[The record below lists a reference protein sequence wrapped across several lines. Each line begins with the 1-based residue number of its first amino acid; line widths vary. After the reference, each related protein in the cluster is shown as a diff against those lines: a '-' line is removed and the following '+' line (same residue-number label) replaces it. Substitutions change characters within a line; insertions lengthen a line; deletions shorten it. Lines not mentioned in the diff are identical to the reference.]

1 MNIMEIVNDN
11 NNFVAVCYGDNA
23 YSNAVSVLE
32 KINLPDLNGKKVLLK
47 PNAGR
52 KVTPGKGITANPQV
66 VAAACDFF
74 QKIGAQVTVGE
85 GTILGVTPFECLETT
100 GIAAEVKKRGI
111 PMIDLDALPATKTE
125 IKNALILNHAMIT
138 SVLSD
143 FDYIV
148 SIPVM
153 KTHMHCQVTL
163 SLKNM
168 KGCLKGREKV
178 RLHQL
183 PQPKIPTNEK
193 TLDIAI
199 ADLSTV
205 LKPDIAL
212 IDGSTGMEGLGPSAG
227 TPKCVNV
234 ALASTNYLAADAIAA
249 SIMGFDP
256 KDIPHLRLAAE
267 RAGESISPDDI
278 NVDPPHWREWILPF
292 ALPPKEISLDF
303 PKVEVL
309 DCESCS
315 ACVSTLTMFLKR
327 NYEDIADYLPLK
339 FAIGKGH
346 NEIPGSTLC
355 VGNCTV
361 KAGGK
366 NIVVKG
372 CPPVASDILKALT
385 NRSR

>member
-1 MNIMEIVNDN
+1 MKIRNNDN
-11 NNFVAVCYGDNA
+11 SFVAVFHGEDA
-23 YSNAVSVLE
+23 YSNAYSALE
-32 KINLPDLNGKKVLLK
+32 SIKLPDLNGKKILLK

-52 KVTPGKGITANPQV
+52 KVMPCKGITTNPLV

-74 QKIGAQVTVGE
+74 QQAGAKVVVGE
-85 GTILGVTPFECLETT
+85 GTILGVTPFDCLKST
-100 GIAAEVKKRGI
+100 GIAAEVRKRDI
-111 PMIDLDALPATKTE
+111 PMIDLDAASAAKTE
-125 IKNALILNHAMIT
+125 IKNSVVLDFARISDALN
-138 SVLSD
+138 D

-148 SIPVM
+148 SIPVI
-153 KTHMHCQVTL
+153 KTHMHCKVTL

-183 PQPKIPTNEK
+183 PQPEIPTNEK

-212 IDGSTGMEGLGPSAG
+212 IDGSICLEGLGPSAG
-227 TPKCVNV
+227 TPKHLNV
-234 ALASTNYLAADAIAA
+234 VLASTDFFAADAVA
-249 SIMGFDP
+249 SALMGLKP
-256 KDIPHLRLAAE
+256 EDIPHLRLSAE
-267 RAGESISPDDI
+267 RAGKSISLDDI
-278 NVDPPHWREWILPF
+278 IIEPENWCDWIQTF
-292 ALPPKEISLDF
+292 ELPPKEISLNF

-327 NYEDIADYLPLK
+327 NYEDIADYLPMK

-346 NEIPGSTLC
+346 DKIPEGTLC
-355 VGNCTV
+355 VGNCTI
-361 KAGGK
+361 KKCGE
-366 NIVVKG
+366 NTLVKG

-385 NRSR
+385 RE